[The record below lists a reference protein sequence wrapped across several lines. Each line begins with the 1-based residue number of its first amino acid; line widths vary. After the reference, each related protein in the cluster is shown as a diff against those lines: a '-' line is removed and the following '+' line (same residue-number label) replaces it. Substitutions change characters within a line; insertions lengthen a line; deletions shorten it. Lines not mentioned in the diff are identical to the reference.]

1 MNCIFCNI
9 EKEKIIL
16 ESEYSIAFYDN
27 YPVNLGHTLIIPKR
41 HVSNHFE
48 LSKNEKNDIWEL
60 VDKLKII
67 IDKKHSP
74 NGYNI
79 GINIGKSAGQTIFHS
94 HIHLIPRYNGDVSN
108 PKGGV
113 RGVIPNK
120 QKY

>member
-48 LSKNEKNDIWEL
+48 LSKNEKNDIWEH

-79 GINIGKSAGQTIFHS
+79 GINIGKSSGQTIFHS